1 MLRRILAVLGKI
13 NISRDWQ
20 FSPTNDS
27 VRLKIFPM
35 KTYYVYMV
43 TGWNNKVLYTGVTND
58 LVRRIHEHREKA
70 IPGFTNRYNLN
81 RLVFFESTADVYA
94 AIAREKEIKGW
105 RREKKNALIATMN
118 PDWHDLAIEF
128 GILDP

>member
-1 MLRRILAVLGKI
+1 
-13 NISRDWQ
+13 
-20 FSPTNDS
+20 
-27 VRLKIFPM
+27 
-35 KTYYVYMV
+35 MV

-81 RLVFFESTADVYA
+81 KLVFFESTADVYA

-105 RREKKNALIATMN
+105 RREKKNALVATMN